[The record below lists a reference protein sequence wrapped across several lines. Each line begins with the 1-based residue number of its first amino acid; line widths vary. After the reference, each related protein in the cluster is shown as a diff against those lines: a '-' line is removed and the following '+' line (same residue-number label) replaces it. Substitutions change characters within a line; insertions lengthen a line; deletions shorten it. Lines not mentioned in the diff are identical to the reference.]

1 MIRGLG
7 IDIVAIGRVEKA
19 MIRPR
24 FVSRILTEPEKLQ
37 NLTSASIAGKWA
49 AKEAVAKAV
58 GTHLLWHDVEI
69 LRDSQGKPSVH
80 FVTEMCGNVHLS
92 ITHENGIAAAI
103 AVWED

>member
-7 IDIVAIGRVEKA
+7 IDIVEIERVAKA
-19 MIRPR
+19 MSRPR

-37 NLTSASIAGKWA
+37 NITSASVAGKWA

-69 LRDSQGKPSVH
+69 LRDGQGKPSVQ
-80 FVTEMCGNVHLS
+80 FVKKVAGNIHLS